1 MFERI
6 VVAVDGSQNSMR
18 AADMAIDMANRAN
31 ASLFV
36 ISVISST
43 VYTEAPPGMVAGGA
57 APSNV
62 TDKAKTDAEAFV
74 QGVVAKAQQHGVTKV
89 RGEVIENVPSVVDSI
104 VDYVQEWKADVV
116 IVGTRGLSG
125 LRKLLLGSVSSALVS
140 KAPCSVL
147 VVR

>member
-6 VVAVDGSQNSMR
+6 VVAVDGSQNSKR
-18 AADMAIDMANRAN
+18 AAEVAVDMASRSN

-57 APSNV
+57 APSHMI
-62 TDKAKTDAEAFV
+62 DRAKTEAGTFV
-74 QGVVAKAQQHGVTKV
+74 QEVVTKAEQQGVKV
-89 RGEVIENVPSVVDSI
+89 RGEIVENVPSVVDSI

-116 IVGTRGLSG
+116 VVGTRGLSG
-125 LRKLLLGSVSSALVS
+125 LKKVLLGSVSSALVS